1 MNGNNVNFPKGGR
14 LDDKQS
20 IPSRI
25 LPSSHARKIF
35 DCRSNTR
42 FDAKRIL
49 IPSFI
54 DFTPKTT
61 KNEPSKIYIIYETIR
76 F

>member
-1 MNGNNVNFPKGGR
+1 LGLINLTSGNNANFLIGGR
-14 LDDKQS
+14 FDGRES

-25 LPSSHARKIF
+25 LPSSHARRTI
-35 DCRSNTR
+35 DHRSNIR

-61 KNEPSKIYIIYETIR
+61 KNEP
-76 F
+76 